1 MRSSVLALLLLA
13 GGAQAFAFAPHA
25 PGTQLLPRLHVPP
38 ASSPRAAGLANNVAS
53 ARSARAPRHPRSPA
67 TTMKAGGKL
76 GRLMAEPDPPSEN
89 VLRAV
94 EKAGYRV
101 TVADVASGAGVSLGE
116 AKKALTVLAQLAGG
130 DLEVSADGE
139 LVYRFDGSFRSQL
152 SSRSTKKQIQETW
165 DKVAPV
171 AFYLL
176 RVSFGALSLCRA
188 ARLSAL
194 CVSVSTGPG
203 CASLCACRGMQ
214 IACVA

>member
-1 MRSSVLALLLLA
+1 MRPELALFLLA
-13 GGAQAFAFAPHA
+13 TGAQAFAVGPRA
-25 PGTQLLPRLHVPP
+25 PGAQLLLRTHVP
-38 ASSPRAAGLANNVAS
+38 AAASPRAAVCDAAS
-53 ARSARAPRHPRSPA
+53 ALSARAARRRHPPA
-67 TTMKAGGKL
+67 TIMMAGGKL
-76 GRLMAEPDPPSEN
+76 GGLSRLIAEPDPPPEN